1 VRAVKLDSPGIDTK
15 CLPSYHSI
23 FNLVEKMYRMAKRK
37 KKYCNGWHGLA
48 TLRIFVFSFI
58 GGEIFL
64 YFTGTIL

>member
-37 KKYCNGWHGLA
+37 KNTVMVGMGWLH
-48 TLRIFVFSFI
+48 
-58 GGEIFL
+58 
-64 YFTGTIL
+64 